1 MTFALWFAILLII
14 FAIIGF
20 IVFVICGFLFLVWLI
35 FREKPMKYTENY
47 DNCPYFIEGENDK

>member
-20 IVFVICGFLFLVWLI
+20 MVFVICGFIFLVWLI
-35 FREKPMKYTENY
+35 YREKPLKYTENY
-47 DNCPYFIEGENDK
+47 DNCPYKIEKD

>member
-1 MTFALWFAILLII
+1 MYLAIWFVVLLSV

-20 IVFVICGFLFLVWLI
+20 CVFLICGFVFLVWLI
-35 FREKPMKYTENY
+35 YREKPRKYTENY